1 MTRDGA
7 TVPGSLTRRLQ
18 LKAISGAV
26 AGNLIDF
33 LDFAIFG
40 LLAKVISTTFFP
52 PGNPTVAL
60 LQTMMIYA
68 SSFLIRPLG
77 GIVMGRVG
85 DRLGR
90 RTALFVS
97 VSGT

>member
-1 MTRDGA
+1 LTRDGA
-7 TVPGSLTRRLQ
+7 TAPGPITRRLQ

-40 LLAKVISTTFFP
+40 LLAKIISTTFFP
-52 PGNPTVAL
+52 LGNPTVAL

-68 SSFLIRPLG
+68 SSFPDPARSAGSFSAASAIVWGAARPFSS
-77 GIVMGRVG
+77 R
-85 DRLGR
+85 
-90 RTALFVS
+90 
-97 VSGT
+97 